1 MKELDT
7 AKIHDIEQYLEW
19 YTNLSVEEAQAV
31 VHKLKKVVNPGYSPR
46 VLDEVAAIDRFFTVQ
61 GGYGG
66 PDPNNSQEAKW
77 ARQRIENADK
87 LRQFCRLLRNLSSPC
102 ISASGLTGSWPTS
115 TWETPARVSYSVSP
129 RNISQ
134 ESLRKTILM

>member
-19 YTNLSVEEAQAV
+19 YTNLSVEEAQTV
-31 VHKLKKVVNPGYSPR
+31 WSKLKKIVNPGHSPR
-46 VLDEVAAIDRFFTVQ
+46 VLDEAAAIDRFFTVQ

-77 ARQRIENADK
+77 AKQRIENADK
-87 LRQFCRLLRNLSSPC
+87 LRQCLSIAEEFEQP
-102 ISASGLTGSWPTS
+102 
-115 TWETPARVSYSVSP
+115 
-129 RNISQ
+129 
-134 ESLRKTILM
+134 